1 MALRLTQAYPRKQMH
16 SRWILCLFVG
26 SLALVAHCK
35 DTNAIDDEAPM
46 TEEEAKKRYGN
57 RMTINLDDD
66 DETTKTTTPP
76 PEEEPVDESGILPDE
91 EPEEERIEKSLN
103 PDHMKVLHGKIDTNG
118 DGKMNLDEIMAFW
131 KLMRKDMIDKT
142 LDVQIEMMDNDGD
155 KKISMEELVGQ
166 YADRFSDDADE
177 EEKLREKQVHDLEIA
192 KFSAADK
199 NGDGFL
205 DREELPAAIYPEAHP
220 EILRLMGTHAL
231 ETKDKNKD
239 GKLDANEF
247 WETPPEEEHTEEL
260 LADFRKLDKDASG
273 FLDLQE
279 IIEWET
285 GTFHTTNAMSEL
297 FELTGRDQDTG
308 ITIEEFHEH
317 LPNLKSTEAATH
329 FADWAEHH
337 EL

>member
-1 MALRLTQAYPRKQMH
+1 MH

-35 DTNAIDDEAPM
+35 DKNAVDDEETM
-46 TEEEAKKRYGN
+46 TEEEAMKKYGN
-57 RMTINLDDD
+57 RMTMSLDDD
-66 DETTKTTTPP
+66 DETTKTTTPLP
-76 PEEEPVDESGILPDE
+76 EEEEDERGMIPEEEPQE
-91 EPEEERIEKSLN
+91 EHIEKNLD
-103 PDHMKVLHGKIDTNG
+103 PEHMKVLHGKIDTNG
-118 DGKMNLDEIMAFW
+118 DGKMNLDEILAFW
-131 KLMRKDMIDKT
+131 KLTRKDMIAKT
-142 LDVQIEMMDNDGD
+142 LDVQIEMMDSDGD

-192 KFSAADK
+192 KFGAADK
-199 NGDGFL
+199 NNDGFL

-239 GKLDANEF
+239 GKLDPNEF
-247 WETPPEEEHTEEL
+247 WETDEEHTEEL
-260 LADFRKLDKDASG
+260 LADFTKLDKDASG

-297 FELTGRDQDTG
+297 FELTGRDQDAG

-317 LPNLKSTEAATH
+317 LPKLTSTEAGAH